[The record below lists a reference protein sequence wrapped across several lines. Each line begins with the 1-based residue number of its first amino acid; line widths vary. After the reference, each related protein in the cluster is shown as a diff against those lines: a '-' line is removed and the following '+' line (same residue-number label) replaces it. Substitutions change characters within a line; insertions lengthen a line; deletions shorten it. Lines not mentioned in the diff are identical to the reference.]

1 MMTREFI
8 AKLFNVNVFIQVNNK
23 RKKFLN
29 ERITQTR
36 AGTLTDLVLL
46 PLSLKL
52 GKGAK
57 HVTVLLAIQCE
68 RVFPFVQNTGMNDPP
83 AVFLLEKR
91 LKIPTRILLAK

>member
-36 AGTLTDLVLL
+36 AGISTDLVQP

-52 GKGAK
+52 GKGAR
-57 HVTVLLAIQCE
+57 HVTVLLAMQ
-68 RVFPFVQNTGMNDPP
+68 
-83 AVFLLEKR
+83 
-91 LKIPTRILLAK
+91 

>member
-1 MMTREFI
+1 MTREFI

-57 HVTVLLAIQCE
+57 HVTVL
-68 RVFPFVQNTGMNDPP
+68 
-83 AVFLLEKR
+83 
-91 LKIPTRILLAK
+91 